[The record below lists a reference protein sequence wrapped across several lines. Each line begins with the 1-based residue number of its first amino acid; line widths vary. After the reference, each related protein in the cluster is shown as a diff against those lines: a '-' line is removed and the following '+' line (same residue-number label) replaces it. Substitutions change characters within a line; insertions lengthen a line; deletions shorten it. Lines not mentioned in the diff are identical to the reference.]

1 MVNKEW
7 YKILLQHA
15 QRTRPE
21 TKITELIKNYRNETG
36 LSLTKLGLHVIC
48 SMDIERE
55 EFRLPKIKI
64 TPRVRLLLDRY
75 MQYPYFFDKNW
86 LVLFSTEDRIFYKM
100 YGKDWD
106 NFVGHMEENIDT

>member
-7 YKILLQHA
+7 YNTLLQHA

-21 TKITELIKNYRNETG
+21 TKIQDLFVNYRNDTG
-36 LSLTKLGLHVIC
+36 LCLSKLGLHVIC

-64 TPRVRLLLDRY
+64 TPRIRLLLDRY

-100 YGKDWD
+100 YGKEWN
-106 NFVGHMEENIDT
+106 NFLQHMEENLGI